1 MLTCVGLRAGQSD
14 LTQPG
19 EDSRVNAGKG
29 KLQLAVSC
37 NRKLFTRCC
46 HVNEAQ
52 LHLPMPDPAIH
63 RADRGQEH
71 HLERERGSLRRP

>member
-1 MLTCVGLRAGQSD
+1 MLTCVGQRAGQSD

-19 EDSRVNAGKG
+19 EDLRVDAGEG

-37 NRKLFTRCC
+37 SRKLSTRCC
-46 HVNEAQ
+46 RVNEAQ

-63 RADRGQEH
+63 RDRGQEH